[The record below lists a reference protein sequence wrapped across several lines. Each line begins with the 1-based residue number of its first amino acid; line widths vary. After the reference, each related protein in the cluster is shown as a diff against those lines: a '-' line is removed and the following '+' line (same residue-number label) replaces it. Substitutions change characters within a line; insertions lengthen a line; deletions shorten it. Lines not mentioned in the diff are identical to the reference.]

1 MGWEHSGGNPDAHE
15 AACDAL
21 GVELVAGMV
30 FLVPDPAKG
39 SLMRDGC
46 V

>member
-1 MGWEHSGGNPDAHE
+1 MGWEHSGGKPEAHE

-21 GVELVAGMV
+21 GVALVAGIA

-39 SLMRDGC
+39 SEMREG
-46 V
+46 